1 VADVAGATVRMG
13 DCLAGLFGRARS
25 VPGFVSL
32 LSSPLSKAWFD
43 GGQGTPRRVLPF
55 VAKSST
61 SVMCSPIRGELR
73 YLDSFEVTLRIG
85 ALNGVLK
92 RGLWNQSAPYEAR
105 QNFTPE
111 SRRNQRLW
119 SHIGAAAFRQGPYK
133 PGY

>member
-1 VADVAGATVRMG
+1 MVRRGARYAKKSASLRGEVIDKRNVLAD
-13 DCLAGLFGRARS
+13 
-25 VPGFVSL
+25 
-32 LSSPLSKAWFD
+32 
-43 GGQGTPRRVLPF
+43 Q
-55 VAKSST
+55 
-61 SVMCSPIRGELR
+61 GELR

-119 SHIGAAAFRQGPYK
+119 SHIGGAAFRQGPYK